1 LEIPVTIEVEPAK
14 FEVEEGNRQLHR
26 DTEKN
31 VQKFIDMG
39 LRAVLEMQSF
49 ITGQLMIELDFHP
62 GSPVNFRSPAGDLIE
77 IPTIP
82 STTQRLA
89 NALQNLDL
97 KGMEKNLTNTLAGI
111 DRLVNNPDLK
121 DSMGELKGVL
131 SDTRRLVQN
140 MNARVGPL
148 ADGFD
153 ATLQDARKLVQS
165 LDGRVKP
172 LADTVNRTVEDF
184 DQLARDADARLDSLT
199 NSLGKTL
206 AGARGVLSQDAPLI
220 VELEETLKE
229 ISDAARSIRQLAN
242 TLDQKPEAL
251 IQGLGKSG
259 EKLNER
265 CALFP
270 LVTGGPADGST
281 LFGRLPGQEP
291 IAAVL
296 YAEPDNR
303 RQGHGEERHPGA
315 RYAHRHRPD
324 QAGRLP
330 GPLQARHPQ
339 RRQPA
344 GESRVRSLGRGPQG

>member
-1 LEIPVTIEVEPAK
+1 MAKQANRMMIGGFVVIAVVLLAASLVVFGSGKFFKKTNKYILYFHGSVKGLNVGAPVLFQGVQVGAVSSITIRANPKLEVEIPVTIEVEPAK
-14 FEVEEGNRQLHR
+14 FEVDEDYRQLPR

-31 VQKFIDMG
+31 VQKLIDMG
-39 LRAVLEMQSF
+39 LRAVLATQSF

-62 GSPVNFRSPAGDLIE
+62 GSPVHLRSPAGDLIE

-111 DRLVNNPDLK
+111 DRLVNSPDLK
-121 DSMGELKGVL
+121 ASISELKGVL
-131 SDTRRLVQN
+131 SDARRLVQN

-153 ATLQDARKLVQS
+153 ATLQDAHKLVKN

-172 LADTVNRTVEDF
+172 LADNVNQAVADY
-184 DQLARDADARLDSLT
+184 DKLARDTDTRLGSLT
-199 NSLGKTL
+199 NSLDKTL

-220 VELEETLKE
+220 VELEIALKE

-259 EKLNER
+259 EK
-265 CALFP
+265 
-270 LVTGGPADGST
+270 
-281 LFGRLPGQEP
+281 
-291 IAAVL
+291 
-296 YAEPDNR
+296 
-303 RQGHGEERHPGA
+303 
-315 RYAHRHRPD
+315 
-324 QAGRLP
+324 
-330 GPLQARHPQ
+330 
-339 RRQPA
+339 
-344 GESRVRSLGRGPQG
+344 

>member
-1 LEIPVTIEVEPAK
+1 MAKQANRMMIGGFVVIAVVLLAASLVVFGSGKFFKKTDKYILYFHGSVKGLNVGAPVLFQGVQIGSVISIIIRANPSLELEIPVTIEVEPAK
-14 FEVEEGNRQLHR
+14 FEVDEGNRQLHR

-31 VQKFIDMG
+31 VQKLIDMG
-39 LRAVLEMQSF
+39 LRAVLTTQSF

-62 GSPVNFRSPAGDLIE
+62 GTPVHLRSPAGDLVE

-89 NALQNLDL
+89 NALQKLDL
-97 KGMEKNLTNTLAGI
+97 KGMEENLTNTLAGI
-111 DRLVNNPDLK
+111 DRLVNSPDLK
-121 DSMGELKGVL
+121 AGISELKGVL

-153 ATLQDARKLVQS
+153 ATVQDTRKLVKN

-172 LADTVNRTVEDF
+172 LADNVNKTVEDF
-184 DQLARDADARLDSLT
+184 DQLARDADARLGSLT
-199 NSLGKTL
+199 NSLDKTL

-220 VELEETLKE
+220 VELEATLKE

-259 EKLNER
+259 EK
-265 CALFP
+265 
-270 LVTGGPADGST
+270 
-281 LFGRLPGQEP
+281 
-291 IAAVL
+291 
-296 YAEPDNR
+296 
-303 RQGHGEERHPGA
+303 
-315 RYAHRHRPD
+315 
-324 QAGRLP
+324 
-330 GPLQARHPQ
+330 
-339 RRQPA
+339 
-344 GESRVRSLGRGPQG
+344 

>member
-1 LEIPVTIEVEPAK
+1 LAASLVVFGSGKFFKKSDKYVLYFSGSVKGLHVGAPVLFQGVQIGSVISIIIRANPNLEVEIPVTIEVEPDK
-14 FEVEEGNRQLHR
+14 FEVDEGDRRLIR
-26 DTEKN
+26 DPRKN
-31 VQKFIDMG
+31 VQKLIDKG

-49 ITGQLMIELDFHP
+49 ITGQLMIELNFHP
-62 GSPVNFRSPAGDLIE
+62 GSPVHLRSTKGDLVE

-111 DRLVNNPDLK
+111 DRLVNSPDLK
-121 DSMGELKGVL
+121 AGISELKGVL

-153 ATLQDARKLVQS
+153 ATVQDTRKLVKN

-172 LADTVNRTVEDF
+172 LADNVNKTVEDF
-184 DQLARDADARLDSLT
+184 DQLARDADARLASLT
-199 NSLGKTL
+199 SSLDKTL

-220 VELEETLKE
+220 VELEATLKE

-259 EKLNER
+259 EK
-265 CALFP
+265 
-270 LVTGGPADGST
+270 
-281 LFGRLPGQEP
+281 
-291 IAAVL
+291 
-296 YAEPDNR
+296 
-303 RQGHGEERHPGA
+303 
-315 RYAHRHRPD
+315 
-324 QAGRLP
+324 
-330 GPLQARHPQ
+330 
-339 RRQPA
+339 
-344 GESRVRSLGRGPQG
+344 